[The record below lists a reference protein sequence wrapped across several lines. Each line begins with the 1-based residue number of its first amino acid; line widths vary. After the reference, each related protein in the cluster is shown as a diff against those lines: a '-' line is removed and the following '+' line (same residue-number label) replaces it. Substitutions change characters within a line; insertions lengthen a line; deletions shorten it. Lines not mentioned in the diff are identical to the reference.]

1 MAFKVPEDGYDYL
14 SVLPQPSRQ
23 NVQLGSIPWE
33 TAQLSTE
40 KPQKY
45 ILCLNVLTSTHV
57 LLVRIGNKNFAI
69 PSLCVI
75 INVVMFQQ
83 ICPYKSLTTFKTR
96 SYNLELSKI
105 SSYFSSNL
113 LMPNLRCKSL
123 GFRYEYCT
131 DNLYMRILTH
141 CIIRVK
147 LPSSVLHICWS
158 KLIHIFHRR
167 L

>member
-1 MAFKVPEDGYDYL
+1 MDFKVPEDGYDYL

-40 KPQKY
+40 KSQKY
-45 ILCLNVLTSTHV
+45 ILRLNVLTSTPV
-57 LLVRIGNKNFAI
+57 LLVRIGNKIFAI

-75 INVVMFQQ
+75 INVVIFQQ

-96 SYNLELSKI
+96 SQHLE

-113 LMPNLRCKSL
+113 LMPNFRCKSL
-123 GFRYEYCT
+123 CFRYEYCT
-131 DNLYMRILTH
+131 YNLYMRILTH

-147 LPSSVLHICWS
+147 LPSSLLHIFWS